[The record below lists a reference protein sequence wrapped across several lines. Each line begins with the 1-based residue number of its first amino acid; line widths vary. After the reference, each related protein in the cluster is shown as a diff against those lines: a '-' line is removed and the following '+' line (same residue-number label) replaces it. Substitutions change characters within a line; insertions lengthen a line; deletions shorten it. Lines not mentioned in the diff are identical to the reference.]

1 MRSKL
6 ILMNIKSEWLH
17 TDHQGRAEVTVW
29 KMSQGLESDPEK
41 VETQNQQVRER
52 EGETYK

>member
-29 KMSQGLESDPEK
+29 KMSQGLEIDPEK